1 MSAAEV
7 MHADALDLDA
17 EFFGLFDV
25 LICDPPYSSHVH
37 DNCASVGSAA
47 ANCGTDLVRS
57 GLGSRA
63 RELGFEALSDALR
76 AQIALAAGSVKRWSA
91 VFSDVESTH
100 LWREAVGKQAEY
112 IRPIPWIRWSQPQ
125 LSGDRPCTILEI
137 ISCFHRHAVGARGGI
152 KPVAKHWSGP
162 GNIMPETTR
171 ELLGA
176 LTDKALRGQE
186 KHPTEK
192 RLSQL
197 LSLVSW
203 FSDPGES
210 VLDLCAG
217 SGSTGLACR
226 LLGRD
231 FVGVERD
238 EAWAAK
244 ADRRCKNMLLPRDRN
259 DAEEWC
265 ERVQAEAFA
274 LLETPA
280 AADGSDR
287 NTRERAERRIADV
300 ERVMGAL

>member
-1 MSAAEV
+1 VSSCEV
-7 MHADALDLDA
+7 MHGSALDLDA
-17 EFFGLFDV
+17 EFFGMFDV
-25 LICDPPYSSHVH
+25 QICDPPYSPHVH
-37 DNCASVGSAA
+37 DNCASVGVV
-47 ANCGTDLVRS
+47 GG
-57 GLGSRA
+57 GLGAHDRS
-63 RELGFEALSDALR
+63 LGFEALSPELL
-76 AQIALAAGSVKRWSA
+76 AQIALAAGCVKRWSA
-91 VFSDVESTH
+91 IFSDVESTH
-100 LWREAVGKQAEY
+100 LWRDAVGKQAEY

-137 ISCFHRHAVGARGGI
+137 VSCFHRHEVGKRGGV

-162 GNIMPETTR
+162 GNIMPEVSR
-171 ELLGA
+171 ELLAG
-176 LTDKALRGQE
+176 LTDKAMRGQE

-217 SGSTGLACR
+217 SGSTGLACN

-231 FVGVERD
+231 FMGVELD
-238 EAWAAK
+238 EAWALQ
-244 ADRRCKNMLLPRDRN
+244 ADRRVKAGSKAQISPRDQV

-265 ERVQAEAFA
+265 ERVLAEATE
-274 LLETPA
+274 LLERPA

-287 NTRERAERRIADV
+287 NTRERAGRRIADV
-300 ERVMGAL
+300 ERVMGRL

>member
-1 MSAAEV
+1 

-17 EFFGLFDV
+17 EFFGMFDV
-25 LICDPPYSSHVH
+25 QIIDPPYSPHVH
-37 DNCASVGSAA
+37 DNCASVGVV
-47 ANCGTDLVRS
+47 GG
-57 GLGSRA
+57 GLGAHDRD
-63 RELGFEALSDALR
+63 LGFASLSPALM
-76 AQIALAAGSVKRWSA
+76 AQIALAAGCVKRWSA
-91 VFSDVESTH
+91 IFSDVESAH

-137 ISCFHRHAVGARGGI
+137 ISCFHRQAMGARGGV

-162 GNIMPETTR
+162 GNIMPEVSR
-171 ELLGA
+171 ELLAG
-176 LTDKALRGQE
+176 LTDRAMRGQE

-192 RLSQL
+192 RLSQM

-217 SGSTGLACR
+217 SGSTGLACA

-231 FVGVERD
+231 FVGVELD
-238 EAWAAK
+238 EAWAIK
-244 ADRRCKNMLLPRDRN
+244 ADRRVKVRNKSDLSPRDQV

-265 ERVQAEAFA
+265 ERVLAEATEQ
-274 LLETPA
+274 LERPPA
-280 AADGSDR
+280 PDGSDR
-287 NTRERAERRIADV
+287 NTRERAERRLADV

>member
-1 MSAAEV
+1 

-17 EFFGLFDV
+17 DFFGMFDV
-25 LICDPPYSSHVH
+25 LICDPPYSPHVH
-37 DNCASVGSAA
+37 DNCASVGVV
-47 ANCGTDLVRS
+47 GG
-57 GLGSRA
+57 GLGA
-63 RELGFEALSDALR
+63 HDRELGFEALSPKLM

-91 VFSDVESTH
+91 IFSDVESTH
-100 LWREAVGKQAEY
+100 IWREAVGQRAEY

-137 ISCFHRHAVGARGGI
+137 ISCFHRHAIGVRGGV

-162 GNIMPETTR
+162 GNIMPDATR
-171 ELLGA
+171 ELFGA
-176 LTDKALRGQE
+176 LTDRALRGQE

-231 FVGVERD
+231 FVGVELS

-265 ERVQAEAFA
+265 SRVLAEATE
-274 LLETPA
+274 LLEKPP

-287 NTRERAERRIADV
+287 NTRERAERRLADV

>member
-1 MSAAEV
+1 MSVEV

-17 EFFGLFDV
+17 EFFGVFDV
-25 LICDPPYSSHVH
+25 QIVDPPYSPHVH
-37 DNCASVGSAA
+37 ENCASVGVV
-47 ANCGTDLVRS
+47 GG
-57 GLGSRA
+57 GLGA
-63 RELGFEALSDALR
+63 HDRELGFEALTPALR
-76 AQIALAAGSVKRWSA
+76 DQIALAAGCVKRWSA
-91 VFSDVESTH
+91 IFSDVESTH
-100 LWREAVGKQAEY
+100 VWRDAIGAQAEY

-137 ISCFHRHAVGARGGI
+137 ISCFHAQNIGPRGGV
-152 KPVAKHWSGP
+152 KPLAKHWSGP
-162 GNIMPETTR
+162 GNIMPDATR
-171 ELLGA
+171 ELFGA
-176 LTDKALRGQE
+176 LTDKALRGE
-186 KHPTEK
+186 GKHPTEK

-238 EAWAAK
+238 EHWAGR
-244 ADRRCKNMLLPRDRN
+244 ADRRCKHMLSPRDRN
-259 DAEEWC
+259 DAEEWT
-265 ERVQAEAFA
+265 ERVFAEATE
-274 LLETPA
+274 LLERPA

-287 NTRERAERRIADV
+287 NTRERAERRLADV

>member
-1 MSAAEV
+1 

-25 LICDPPYSSHVH
+25 LIVDPPYSPHVH
-37 DNCASVGSAA
+37 ENCASVGVV
-47 ANCGTDLVRS
+47 GG
-57 GLGSRA
+57 GLGA
-63 RELGFEALSDALR
+63 HDRELGFEALTPELL
-76 AQIALAAGSVKRWSA
+76 AQISLAAGSVKRWSA
-91 VFSDVESTH
+91 IFSDVESTH
-100 LWREAVGKQAEY
+100 VWRDAIGKQAEY
-112 IRPIPWIRWSQPQ
+112 VRPIPWIRWSQPQ

-137 ISCFHRHAVGARGGI
+137 ISCFHRHAVGPRGGI

-162 GNIMPETTR
+162 GNIMPDATR
-171 ELLGA
+171 ELFGA

-231 FVGVERD
+231 FVGVERN
-238 EAWAAK
+238 ETWAAK
-244 ADRRCKNMLLPRDRN
+244 ADRRCRNMLMPRDRN

-265 ERVQAEAFA
+265 DRVQAEAFE
-274 LLETPA
+274 LLERPP

-287 NTRERAERRIADV
+287 NTRERAERRLADV

>member
-1 MSAAEV
+1 VSAEV
-7 MHADALDLDA
+7 MHASALDLDA
-17 EFFGLFDV
+17 EFFGMFDA
-25 LICDPPYSSHVH
+25 LICDPPYSPHVH
-37 DNCASVGSAA
+37 DNCASVGVV
-47 ANCGTDLVRS
+47 GG
-57 GLGSRA
+57 GLGA
-63 RELGFEALSDALR
+63 HDRELGFEALSPELL

-91 VFSDVESTH
+91 IFSDVESTH
-100 LWREAVGKQAEY
+100 LWRDAVGKQAEY

-152 KPVAKHWSGP
+152 KPIAKHWSGP
-162 GNIMPETTR
+162 GNIMPDATR
-171 ELLGA
+171 ELFGA
-176 LTDKALRGQE
+176 LTDKALRGDG

-231 FVGVERD
+231 FVGVEQD
-238 EAWAAK
+238 ESWAGK
-244 ADRRCKNMLLPRDRN
+244 ADRRCKNMLSPRDRN

-265 ERVQAEAFA
+265 TRVLDEANE
-274 LLETPA
+274 LLRRPA

-287 NTRERAERRIADV
+287 NTRERAARRIADV

>member
-1 MSAAEV
+1 MSAEV
-7 MHADALDLDA
+7 MHGSALDLDA
-17 EFFGLFDV
+17 DFFGMFDV
-25 LICDPPYSSHVH
+25 LICDPPYSPHVH
-37 DNCASVGSAA
+37 ENCASVGVV
-47 ANCGTDLVRS
+47 GG
-57 GLGSRA
+57 GLGA
-63 RELGFEALSDALR
+63 HDRELGFEALSPELL

-91 VFSDVESTH
+91 IFSDVESTH
-100 LWREAVGKQAEY
+100 LWRDAVGKQAEY
-112 IRPIPWIRWSQPQ
+112 VRPIPWIRWSQPQ

-137 ISCFHRHAVGARGGI
+137 VSCFHRHAIGTRGGI

-162 GNIMPETTR
+162 GNIMPDATR
-171 ELLGA
+171 ELFGA
-176 LTDKALRGQE
+176 LTDKALRGQK

-231 FVGVERD
+231 FVGVELD
-238 EAWAAK
+238 EGWAAK
-244 ADRRCKNMLLPRDRN
+244 ADRRCKNMLMPRDRS

-265 ERVQAEAFA
+265 TRVLAEATE
-274 LLETPA
+274 LLERPA

-287 NTRERAERRIADV
+287 NTRERAARRIADV

>member
-1 MSAAEV
+1 MSAEV

-17 EFFGLFDV
+17 EFFGMFDA
-25 LICDPPYSSHVH
+25 LIVDPPYSPHVH
-37 DNCASVGSAA
+37 DNCASVGVV
-47 ANCGTDLVRS
+47 GG
-57 GLGSRA
+57 GLGAHDRD
-63 RELGFEALSDALR
+63 LGFEALTPELR
-76 AQIALAAGSVKRWSA
+76 DQIALAAGCVKRWSA

-100 LWREAVGKQAEY
+100 AWREAIGSRAEY

-137 ISCFHRHAVGARGGI
+137 ISCFHRHAVGARGGV

-162 GNIMPETTR
+162 GNIMPEVSR
-171 ELLGA
+171 ELFAA
-176 LTDKALRGQE
+176 LTDRALRGQD

-192 RLSQL
+192 RLSQM

-238 EAWAAK
+238 EAWAAR
-244 ADRRCKNMLLPRDRN
+244 AGRRCAPKALLSPRDQV
-259 DAEEWC
+259 DVEEWC
-265 ERVQAEAFA
+265 ERVQAEAFE
-274 LLETPA
+274 LLEKPA

>member
-1 MSAAEV
+1 MSAEV
-7 MHADALDLDA
+7 IHADALDLDA
-17 EFFGLFDV
+17 EFFGMFDV
-25 LICDPPYSSHVH
+25 LVCDPPYSPHVH
-37 DNCASVGSAA
+37 ENCASVGVV
-47 ANCGTDLVRS
+47 GG
-57 GLGSRA
+57 GLGA
-63 RELGFEALSDALR
+63 HDRELGFEALSPELL
-76 AQIALAAGSVKRWSA
+76 AQIATAAGCVKRWSA
-91 VFSDVESTH
+91 IFSDVESTH
-100 LWREAVGKQAEY
+100 LWRTAVGPLAEY

-162 GNIMPETTR
+162 GNIMPDATR
-171 ELLGA
+171 ALFGA
-176 LTDKALRGQE
+176 LTDRAMRGQE

-197 LSLVSW
+197 LSVVSW
-203 FSDPGES
+203 FSDPGET

-238 EAWAAK
+238 ESWAAK
-244 ADRRCKNMLLPRDRN
+244 ADRRCRNMLMPRDRN
-259 DAEEWC
+259 DAEEWT
-265 ERVQAEAFA
+265 ERVFAEASE
-274 LLETPA
+274 LLERPA

-287 NTRERAERRIADV
+287 NTRERAERRLADV

>member
-1 MSAAEV
+1 MQGS
-7 MHADALDLDA
+7 ALDLDA
-17 EFFGLFDV
+17 EFFGMFDV
-25 LICDPPYSSHVH
+25 LICDPPYSPHVH
-37 DNCASVGSAA
+37 ESAASVGTAGMA
-47 ANCGTDLVRS
+47 PGTQNNRKRD
-57 GLGSRA
+57 
-63 RELGFEALSDALR
+63 LGFDALSPELL

-91 VFSDVESTH
+91 IFSDVESTH
-100 LWREAVGKQAEY
+100 QWREAVGAQAEY

-137 ISCFHRHAVGARGGI
+137 ISCFHHHEIGKRGGI

-162 GNIMPETTR
+162 GNIMPEVSR
-171 ELLGA
+171 ELLAG
-176 LTDKALRGQE
+176 LTDRAMRGAE

-231 FVGVERD
+231 FVGVEID
-238 EAWAAK
+238 EAWAAR
-244 ADRRCKNMLLPRDRN
+244 ADRRVKAASTGKAGLSPRDQV
-259 DAEEWC
+259 DAEAWC
-265 ERVQAEAFA
+265 ERVLAEATE
-274 LLETPA
+274 LLERPTVP
-280 AADGSDR
+280 DGSDR
-287 NTRERAERRIADV
+287 NTRERASRRIADV